1 MANAF
6 EVDGLSYTE
15 MDTVAHTVYVSAANK
30 DIEGDIILPE
40 KITYEDVEYS
50 VTAVGSFA
58 KCDKIVSVVIPNS
71 VTNIFGSS
79 FKWCSELTSVQLPN
93 TIKKIPD
100 QLFNQCSK
108 LASVTIPDSV
118 ILIEKEAFKGC
129 LSLTLLIPKTVN
141 TIQNGAFYH
150 VKTIVYSGSAQ
161 GSPWQAYRHIW
172 GNFIDDDFVY
182 MDETKEDLVGYIKAD
197 SHVVIPETVK
207 TIGSDAFRDSKEI
220 VSITIPSSVDSIGS
234 GAFYN
239 CSGLTSVSV
248 PETVTS
254 IGDTAFYGIDTVYY
268 GYRGPAQGSPWGAK
282 WHIRGYFVDGDF
294 AYSDDTKVRLS
305 EYLGMDTFV
314 VIPETVKTIGLNAFR
329 DNKGIVSVTIPPSV
343 EFVESN
349 AFYNCSGIIS
359 LSIPETVA
367 VIGDSA
373 FYGIDTVYYGGSA
386 QGTPWGAERHIR
398 GYFVDGDFV
407 YSDDTKEKVVE
418 YIGTDTLVVIPKTVK
433 TIGFNAFRDNKG
445 IVSVTIPSSVDSI
458 GRNAFYNCS
467 GLTSVIIPESVSA
480 IGDSAFY
487 GIDTIYYG
495 YGGSAEGSPWGAKY
509 LVRGNYYE
517 GDFVYADETKEKLI
531 GYVGTDSVV
540 VIPEYVKIIGDDAFR
555 DHTELISV
563 MIPDSVT
570 QIGQNA
576 FRNCSK
582 LSPLTI
588 PESVE
593 YILNNA
599 FAGIDFVVYNGAA
612 QGSSWGAKKHIKGI
626 LSETGFVY
634 SDETKETL
642 TGYIGIDSIIVIP
655 EYVKTIDGGAFHENT
670 TVVSVTIP
678 NSVTDIC
685 GSAFKWCTNL
695 TSVTLPNSL
704 KKISDQL
711 FSQCYNLESVVIPD
725 SVTLIEKDA
734 FKDCRNMVSV
744 TISKSVTS
752 IGTSAFYGCTS
763 LTSVALPDSLRGIVS
778 SLFDGCTNL
787 ESVTIPNTVTY
798 IEQRAF
804 RDCQK
809 LSPVY
814 IPETV
819 RRIEGNAFAGIDT
832 IVYAGDAYG
841 SLWGAKH
848 LLRGTVYD
856 GDFIYVDEAKEKLA
870 GYVGTDSIVVIPDN
884 VKAIYIDAFHNHKGI
899 VSVTIPNS
907 VTYIGNNVFRGCSS
921 LNSLEI
927 PNSVTHI
934 GSTAFAECSS
944 LTSIEI
950 PESVTYLG
958 DGALANNHLKKIS
971 IPSSDILLN
980 SLECFS
986 SWFND
991 SDLSDGEFFNEYG
1004 NAYYIGNAEN
1014 PYLILM
1020 KTKTKDVSSIK
1031 IHPRCRVIYE
1041 FSFRD
1046 CQGRYLYL
1054 PDSLIGIGA
1063 CAFHDNYIAAIR
1075 VPSSLKWG
1083 DCECWFFDKTT
1094 FVLDTPE
1101 ALNDSNSNIRD
1112 ILRLQYYSDLRLGTI
1127 KGDFVYSL
1135 DGKTIAA
1142 YIGKSTS
1149 VTIPDTVRSIGWYAF
1164 YGCKDLTSVYIPA
1177 SVEQM
1182 EWDVFKGCTAMTKQG
1197 STGLS
1202 DTTISNAI
1210 YCRAEELPVGWGDRW
1225 NPDSCKVVWGALSA
1239 PNSVGFRLVSSTA
1252 NARIY
1257 GAEHSIVI
1265 ENATSEV
1272 YVYTISGQLITRETS
1287 IQPITVIPMNKGVY
1301 TVKMGDMTKVVIVR

>member
-1 MANAF
+1 MRNNEPLIIKSLNNFRLFLGLLFFALSGLLSMANAF
-6 EVDGLSYTE
+6 VVDGLSYTE
-15 MDTVAHTVYVSAANK
+15 MDTVSHTVYASAANK
-30 DIEGDIILPE
+30 NIEGDIIIPE
-40 KITYEDVEYS
+40 KITYDDVEYS

-58 KCDKIVSVVIPNS
+58 ECKKIVSVVIPNS

-93 TIKKIPD
+93 AIKKIPD

-108 LASVTIPDSV
+108 LESVVIPDSV

-141 TIQNGAFYH
+141 TIQNGAFYQ

-182 MDETKEDLVGYIKAD
+182 MDETKEDLVGYIKTD
-197 SHVVIPETVK
+197 SHVIIPETVK
-207 TIGSDAFRDSKEI
+207 IIGSDAFRDSKEI

-282 WHIRGYFVDGDF
+282 RHIRGYFVDGDF

-305 EYLGMDTFV
+305 EYLGMDTSV
-314 VIPETVKTIGLNAFR
+314 VIPETVKTIGLNAFC
-329 DNKGIVSVTIPPSV
+329 DNKEIVSVSIPSSV
-343 EFVESN
+343 ESVESS

-359 LSIPETVA
+359 LSVPETVA

-407 YSDDTKEKVVE
+407 YSDDTKEKFVE
-418 YIGTDTLVVIPKTVK
+418 YIGTDALVVIPENVK

-458 GRNAFYNCS
+458 ERNAFYNCS
-467 GLTSVIIPESVSA
+467 GLTTVIIPESVSA

-509 LVRGNYYE
+509 IVRGNYYE

-540 VIPEYVKIIGDDAFR
+540 VIPEYVKTIGDDAFR

-563 MIPDSVT
+563 TLSDSVT

-582 LSPLTI
+582 LSSLTI

-599 FAGIDFVVYNGAA
+599 FAGINIIVYNGNA
-612 QGSSWGAKKHIKGI
+612 QGSPWGAKRHIKGI
-626 LSETGFVY
+626 VSESGLVY

-642 TGYIGIDSIIVIP
+642 IGYIGTDSIVVIP
-655 EYVKTIDGGAFHENT
+655 EHVKTISADAFQKNNIVT
-670 TVVSVTIP
+670 SVSIP
-678 NSVTDIC
+678 NSVTDIYD
-685 GSAFKWCTNL
+685 GSFKLCTNL

-704 KKISDQL
+704 KKIPNQL
-711 FSQCYNLESVVIPD
+711 FKQCYKLESVVIPD
-725 SVTLIEKDA
+725 SVTLIEEDA
-734 FKDCRNMVSV
+734 FRDCRNLVSV
-744 TISKSVTS
+744 AIPKSVDS
-752 IGTSAFYGCTS
+752 IENSAFYNCPS
-763 LTSVALPDSLRGIVS
+763 LTSVVLPDSLRRIEN
-778 SLFDGCTNL
+778 SLFCGCTSL
-787 ESVTIPNTVTY
+787 ESVIIPNTVTY
-798 IEQRAF
+798 IDYDAF
-804 RDCQK
+804 R
-809 LSPVY
+809 
-814 IPETV
+814 
-819 RRIEGNAFAGIDT
+819 G
-832 IVYAGDAYG
+832 
-841 SLWGAKH
+841 
-848 LLRGTVYD
+848 
-856 GDFIYVDEAKEKLA
+856 
-870 GYVGTDSIVVIPDN
+870 
-884 VKAIYIDAFHNHKGI
+884 
-899 VSVTIPNS
+899 
-907 VTYIGNNVFRGCSS
+907 
-921 LNSLEI
+921 
-927 PNSVTHI
+927 
-934 GSTAFAECSS
+934 CSS

-950 PESVTYLG
+950 PNSVTFISSGVFYGCTSLTSLVIPESVTYLG
-958 DGALANNHLKKIS
+958 YGSLGCGHLKAIS
-971 IPSSDILLN
+971 IPNSDTLLKTLSCN
-980 SLECFS
+980 NH
-986 SWFND
+986 WFFDNGYD
-991 SDLSDGEFFNEYG
+991 EEIFNEYG
-1004 NAYYIGNAEN
+1004 NAYYIGNPEN

-1020 KTKTKDVSSIK
+1020 ETKSKDVSSIE
-1031 IHPRCRVIYE
+1031 IHPRCRVIYGYGTFYE
-1041 FSFRD
+1041 
-1046 CQGRYLYL
+1046 CPGRFLYL
-1054 PDSLIGIGA
+1054 PDSLIGIGFG
-1063 CAFHDNYIAAIR
+1063 AFLGNDIAVIR
-1075 VPSSLKWG
+1075 VPSSLKWN
-1083 DCECWFFDKTT
+1083 DCESAWPDYKTT
-1094 FVLDTPE
+1094 FVLDNP
-1101 ALNDSNSNIRD
+1101 DSNIGD
-1112 ILRLQYYSDLRLGTI
+1112 IPGLGPDTKLGVI

-1142 YIGKSTS
+1142 YIGESTS
-1149 VTIPDTVRSIGWYAF
+1149 VTIPDSVCAIGWYAF
-1164 YGCKDLTSVYIPA
+1164 YGCKDFTSVYIPA

-1182 EWDVFKGCTAMTKQG
+1182 EWDVFKGCSAMMTKQD
-1197 STGLS
+1197 STGMS
-1202 DTTISNAI
+1202 DTTLTNAI
-1210 YCRAEELPVGWGDRW
+1210 YCRAEEQPVGWGDRW

-1239 PNSVGFRLVSSTA
+1239 PNSVGFRLISSTD
-1252 NARIY
+1252 NTRIY

-1265 ENATSEV
+1265 ENATNEV
-1272 YVYTISGQLITRETS
+1272 YVYTTNGQLISRKTN
-1287 IQPITVIPMNKGVY
+1287 IQPVMMIPMNKGVY
-1301 TVKMGDMTKVVIVR
+1301 TVKTGDMAKVVIVR